1 MELVRLTLASTVVV
15 GVLTACSTETQLMI
29 EASGQ
34 NAEGETVPLSNVSLD
49 ILPYD
54 IDALYT
60 ELESQTQPGD
70 PPSADAIRE
79 LSKQYQDA
87 CSSYRATSDSIEAVQ
102 ERATAISDRT
112 SDEYR
117 EAFQAYEA
125 LVARERERFD
135 ACQSITNRYTGVR
148 DAYREERR
156 AWEERAWP
164 TEAFDAAE
172 SERIGDL
179 SLQVV
184 ETEQDGSAT
193 VTVPNGTWWILGDA
207 AVPGSISQKYR
218 WNLRVE
224 AAGGEQA
231 VRLSGDNASLEP
243 VF

>member
-1 MELVRLTLASTVVV
+1 MAFVRLTLASALVV
-15 GVLTACSTETQLMI
+15 GALTACSTETQLMI

-34 NAEGETVPLSNVSLD
+34 NAEGETVALSNVSLD

-54 IDALYT
+54 IDALYA
-60 ELESQTQPGD
+60 ELESQSQPGE

-79 LSKQYQDA
+79 LSQQYQDA

-125 LVARERERFD
+125 LVARERERFN
-135 ACQSITNRYTGVR
+135 ACQSITDRYTSVR
-148 DAYREERR
+148 DNYREERR
-156 AWEERAWP
+156 AWEEQAWP
-164 TEAFDAAE
+164 GEEFDAAE
-172 SERIGDL
+172 SARIGDL
-179 SLQVV
+179 PLQVV
-184 ETEQDGSAT
+184 ETEQDGTAT

-207 AVPGSISQKYR
+207 PVPGSISQKYR

-224 AAGGEQA
+224 AVGGEQT
-231 VRLSGDNASLEP
+231 VQLSGDNASLEP